1 MEYVPPIGGAPNDP
15 YIDANPSLGVE
26 GSAVPAASIEHVM
39 REVVKVIEEAGLVP
53 DAEDLTQLSQAIVA
67 LIAAGSS
74 NPPLIASIAALVGNG
89 YIAKTGA
96 GTAAVRSFFGR
107 ALEIDVTNGSG
118 VAGDTEIRLPAA
130 ITAPGS
136 LATVGAMT
144 AGGGLTVNGGDTN
157 VTAGHMSATK
167 NGQAGYAS
175 AALEARSTSGNVYI
189 ALNASSASAAAI
201 KHTRSGNG
209 ISVEDAAG
217 SDADIKGRDLIAGRD
232 VLVTGQV
239 AALNTAKAWVNFDG
253 TGTVAIGTQH
263 NVASIT
269 DHGTGDYTVYFTEN
283 MTGSDYLVV
292 GWCRDPGSGGIAVCS
307 AKAGGDKSPNG
318 VRIATSVAGAL
329 VDSPEINVLVFG
341 V

>member
-1 MEYVPPIGGAPNDP
+1 MEYVPPIGGAPDDP
-15 YIDANPSLGVE
+15 YVDANPSLGVE
-26 GSAVPAASIEHVM
+26 GSAVPAASIEHGM
-39 REVVKVIEEAGLVP
+39 REIVAVIEAAGMTP
-53 DAEDLTQLSQAIVA
+53 DGEDLTQLAQAIEALISAGSSAPA
-67 LIAAGSS
+67 LIAA
-74 NPPLIASIAALVGNG
+74 IAALMGNG

-107 ALEIDVTNGSG
+107 ALEIEVSNGSG

-130 ITAPGS
+130 IMAPGS
-136 LATVGAMT
+136 LQTTGALT
-144 AGGGLTVNGGDTN
+144 SGGGLTVNGGDAS
-157 VTAGHMSATK
+157 VTAGRLSATK
-167 NGQAGYAS
+167 TGQTGYAS
-175 AALEARSTSGNVYI
+175 ASLEARSTSGNVFI
-189 ALNASSASAAAI
+189 ALNASSASVAAI
-201 KHTRSGNG
+201 KHTRGGNG

-217 SDADIKGRDLIAGRD
+217 VDADIKGRDLIAGRD
-232 VLVTGQV
+232 VLVTGKV
-239 AALNTAKAWVNFDG
+239 AAVNAAKAWVNFDG
-253 TGTVAIGTQH
+253 TGIVAIQTQH

-307 AKAGGDKSPNG
+307 AKAASDKSPNG
-318 VRIATSVAGAL
+318 VRVTTSVAGAL